1 MGICCGRSKE
11 IIIFNSN
18 KIAAALL
25 VFGGVAFA
33 AYPCI
38 AQADSFLVGAANNI
52 VAYNISQ
59 ENCEAY
65 QENYLSAEQW
75 AHDYSES
82 VEELKGIVSELDALG
97 GYVDG
102 DYSVDYDSLIYISDV
117 QKEIN
122 ELSDM
127 RDAAKERKA
136 AEEKKKA
143 EEEAAAARA
152 RTNGVGSS
160 SSNSGSGTSSSS
172 CSSGSVNLRSAGIV
186 HANGYVFTWYSQR
199 VLPGGGLNIP
209 GRHVDGRG
217 FVCDGDGY
225 IVAATGMG
233 HGTTGSSPWGA
244 WKSYDTGVSGNCV
257 DLYCNW

>member
-1 MGICCGRSKE
+1 MGVRCGCSKE

-25 VFGGVAFA
+25 ICGGVAFV
-33 AYPCI
+33 AYPY
-38 AQADSFLVGAANNI
+38 AAKADSFMTGAANNI

-75 AHDYSES
+75 EKDYSEK
-82 VEELKGIVSELDALG
+82 VEELKGIVSELESLG
-97 GYVDG
+97 DYVDG
-102 DYSVDYDSLIYISDV
+102 NYSVDYDSLTYISDV
-117 QKEIN
+117 QKKID

-127 RDAAKERKA
+127 RDAAKEKKA

-152 RTNGVGSS
+152 RANSVGSG
-160 SSNSGSGTSSSS
+160 SSNNSNGSGSSGY
-172 CSSGSVNLRSAGIV
+172 SSGSVNLRSAGIV
-186 HANGYVFTWYSQR
+186 HANGYTFSWYSQR

-209 GRHVDGRG
+209 GRHVDSRG

-225 IVAATGMG
+225 IV
-233 HGTTGSSPWGA
+233 
-244 WKSYDTGVSGNCV
+244 KSYDTGVSGNCV
-257 DLYCNW
+257 DLYCDW